1 MGSVGDCYDNAVC
14 ETFHATLKKEK
25 LYRQSGP
32 TRAAARTAM
41 VQYIEGWY
49 YPRRRHSTLG
59 YLSPIEYER
68 QHPSSCNW
76 RSSRRFRPTDRSRQR
91 LLGPQTG

>member
-68 QHPSSCNW
+68 QHRARATGARAADS
-76 RSSRRFRPTDRSRQR
+76 
-91 LLGPQTG
+91 GPPIGRASDS